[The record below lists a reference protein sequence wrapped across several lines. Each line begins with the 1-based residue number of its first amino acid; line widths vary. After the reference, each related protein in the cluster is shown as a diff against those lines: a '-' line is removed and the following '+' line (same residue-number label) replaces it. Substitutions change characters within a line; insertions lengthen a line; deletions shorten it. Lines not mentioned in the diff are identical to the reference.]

1 MARRSGGDGR
11 RAGASRGNEPRELT
25 AERREGE
32 ALRTRQGSGAVEL
45 GRIEVAVPTAAETL
59 PRRRAA
65 AARALRDLRG
75 EVGVVEVGPRDG
87 LQNHP
92 TTYPT
97 ETKKRFV
104 EALFEAGLRTVEVT
118 SFVRPD
124 KVPQLADADELF
136 PQVDRDDRRCLALVA
151 NAQGLERARKAGARS
166 VSLVAAATDGFSR
179 ANTGRDALEGRQQLA
194 ALAKAAREEGMWV
207 RGYVST
213 CFRCPYDGE
222 VPPARAIEAL
232 FEVAT
237 AEVDE
242 VVVSDT
248 LGDADPRQV
257 VDVCAPV
264 LAEVGADRVALH
276 LHDTYELGMANL
288 LAALELGVRIFDG
301 SVGGLGGCPFA
312 PGARG
317 NIATEKIVL
326 LCERLGL
333 TTGVDRAGLARAAAV
348 LR

>member
-1 MARRSGGDGR
+1 MSTRLGR
-11 RAGASRGNEPRELT
+11 GRVEVAEPAQAPALPREWVT
-25 AERREGE
+25 GVST
-32 ALRTRQGSGAVEL
+32 LRNL
-45 GRIEVAVPTAAETL
+45 K
-59 PRRRAA
+59 
-65 AARALRDLRG
+65 G
-75 EVGVVEVGPRDG
+75 EVRIVEVGPRDG

-97 ETKKRFV
+97 ETKRRFV
-104 EALFEAGLRTVEVT
+104 EALFETGLRTVEVT

-124 KVPQLADADELF
+124 KVPQLADADQLF
-136 PQVDRDDRRCLALVA
+136 RLVDRDDRRCLALVA
-151 NAQGLERARKAGARS
+151 NAQGLERAKHAGARAI
-166 VSLVAAATDGFSR
+166 SLIAAATDGFSK
-179 ANTGRDALEGRQQLA
+179 ANTGRDALEGRQLLA
-194 ALAKAAREEGMWV
+194 QLAKAAKEEGMWV

-248 LGDADPRQV
+248 LGDADPRQLV
-257 VDVCAPV
+257 AVCAPV

-301 SVGGLGGCPFA
+301 SVAGLGGCPFA

-317 NIATEKIVL
+317 NLATEKIVL

-333 TTGVDRAGLARAAAV
+333 PTGVDRAALARAAEV

>member
-1 MARRSGGDGR
+1 V
-11 RAGASRGNEPRELT
+11 
-25 AERREGE
+25 
-32 ALRTRQGSGAVEL
+32 RTRVSPGALEVGRVE
-45 GRIEVAVPTAAETL
+45 IAVPAVVESR
-59 PRRRAA
+59 PRQRPQP
-65 AARALRDLRG
+65 ARALRNLSG
-75 EVGVVEVGPRDG
+75 EVRIVEVGPRDG

-97 ETKKRFV
+97 DTKRRFI

-136 PQVDRDDRRCLALVA
+136 PQVDRDDRRCLTLVA
-151 NAQGLERARKAGARS
+151 NAQGLERAKRAGVRA
-166 VSLVAAATDGFSR
+166 VSLIAAATDGFSK
-179 ANTGRDALEGRQQLA
+179 ANTGLEALEGRQVLA
-194 ALAKAAREEGMWV
+194 SLAKAAKAEGMWV

-248 LGDADPRQV
+248 LGDADPRQIAE
-257 VDVCAPV
+257 VCAPV

-301 SVGGLGGCPFA
+301 SVAGLGGCPFA

-317 NIATEKIVL
+317 NLATEKIVL

-333 TTGVDRAGLARAAAV
+333 KTGVSRSGLAQAAEV

>member
-1 MARRSGGDGR
+1 VSATTLRRGR
-11 RAGASRGNEPRELT
+11 VVLPPIPEVEPAPRE
-25 AERREGE
+25 R
-32 ALRTRQGSGAVEL
+32 AL
-45 GRIEVAVPTAAETL
+45 
-59 PRRRAA
+59 AA
-65 AARALRDLRG
+65 AALRNLEG
-75 EVGVVEVGPRDG
+75 EVRVVEVGPRDG
-87 LQNHP
+87 LQNHA

-97 ETKKRFV
+97 ETKRRFV
-104 EALFEAGLRTVEVT
+104 EALFDAGLQTVEVT

-124 KVPQLADADELF
+124 RVPQLADADELF

-151 NAQGLERARKAGARS
+151 NEHGLERAKRAGVHS
-166 VSLVAAATDGFSR
+166 VSLIAAATDGFSK
-179 ANTGRDALEGRQQLA
+179 ANTGRDALEGRQMLA
-194 ALAKAAREEGMWV
+194 RLARVARAEGMWV

-232 FEVAT
+232 LEVAT
-237 AEVDE
+237 AEIDQ

-248 LGDADPRQV
+248 LGDADPRQIA
-257 VDVCAPV
+257 DVCAPV

-288 LAALELGVRIFDG
+288 LAALELGIRIFDG
-301 SVGGLGGCPFA
+301 SVAGLGGCPFA

-317 NIATEKIVL
+317 NLATEKIVL

-333 TTGVDRAGLARAAAV
+333 TTGVSRSGLARAAEILGETTGPPLAGDTG
-348 LR
+348 RPGGQADQGGAPQ